1 MPFDPQA
8 PDLKVAVVGT
18 GAMGRGIAQIAAQ
31 SGCTVLLFDAQPEAA
46 AKAREALQHTFE
58 TLAAKGK
65 LTADAAAAAADR
77 LRVEHDLGGLAPA
90 EVVVE
95 AIVED
100 LDVKR
105 RLFRELEDIVSSETV
120 LASNTSSLSITA
132 IATACRRPERVAGLH
147 FFNPV
152 PLMKV
157 AEVIDGLRSDRAV
170 GDALMGL
177 VRRFGHQPVRALDTP
192 GFIVNHAGRG
202 YNTEALKLLGEGV
215 AGVQAID
222 EVLREQAGFRMG
234 PFELMD
240 LTGLDVS
247 QPVME
252 SIYRQFYDEP
262 RYRPSALAALRRTGG
277 LLGRKTGEGFY
288 RYDGGQQARE
298 APVAAPAARPHSVW
312 VADLVPDWA
321 EQARQLAASLGA
333 AVEHTAVPSEQAL
346 IVVTPCGED
355 VSFVCTRHGWDARRT
370 IGLDMLVPQAK
381 RRTVVLNPLTQP
393 GQRDAAAGL
402 FGADG
407 VPVSLVRDSVGL
419 VAQRVLACVVNIG
432 CDIAQQGIATPADID
447 LAVQLGLGYPRGPL
461 AWGDALGP
469 RRLLAILEHM
479 TAITGDPRYRPSPW
493 LRRRAHLGVSL
504 TTPEPAL

>member
-1 MPFDPQA
+1 MFDPQA
-8 PDLKVAVVGT
+8 PDLKLAVVGT

-31 SGCTVLLFDAQPEAA
+31 AGCTVLLYDAQPEAA

-58 TLAAKGK
+58 TLAGKGK
-65 LTADAAAAAADR
+65 LSQEAAAAAIDR
-77 LRVEHDLGGLAPA
+77 LRVEHDIGGLAPA
-90 EVVVE
+90 AVVVE

-100 LDVKR
+100 LDIKR
-105 RLFRELEDIVSSETV
+105 ALFRELEDIVAADAV

-132 IATACRRPERVAGLH
+132 IATACRRPERVVGLH

-157 AEVIDGLRSDRAV
+157 VEVIDGLRSDRAV
-170 GDALMGL
+170 GDALMVL

-222 EVLREQAGFRMG
+222 EILREQAGFRMG

-247 QPVME
+247 HPVME

-288 RYDGGQQARE
+288 RYEGGQQIKAAA
-298 APVAAPAARPHSVW
+298 APPPAARPHSVW

-321 EQARQLAASLGA
+321 HMARQLAATLGA
-333 AVEHTAVPSEQAL
+333 PVEQTALPSAQAL

-355 VSFVCTRHGWDARRT
+355 VSFVCARHGWDVRRT

-381 RRTVVLNPLTQP
+381 RRTVVLSPLTQAEH
-393 GQRDAAAGL
+393 RDAAAGL

-407 VPVSLVRDSVGL
+407 VPVSVVRDSVGL
-419 VAQRVLACVVNIG
+419 VAQRVLACIVNIG
-432 CDIAQQGIATPADID
+432 CDIAQQGIATPGDID
-447 LAVQLGLGYPRGPL
+447 LAVQLGLGYPQGPL
-461 AWGDALGP
+461 AWGDLLGA
-469 RRLLAILEHM
+469 RRVLAILEHM
-479 TAITGDPRYRPSPW
+479 SAVTGDPRYRPSPW
-493 LRRRAHLGVSL
+493 LRRRAQLGVSL
-504 TTPEPAL
+504 TTPEPVL

>member
-8 PDLKVAVVGT
+8 PDLKLAVVGT

-31 SGCTVLLFDAQPEAA
+31 AGCTVLLFDAQADAA
-46 AKAREALQHTFE
+46 AKAREALQHTFD
-58 TLAAKGK
+58 TLASKGK
-65 LTADAAAAAADR
+65 LTPEAAAAATDR
-77 LRVEHDLGGLAPA
+77 LRVVHDLGALAPA
-90 EVVVE
+90 QVVVE

-105 RLFRELEDIVSSETV
+105 RLFAELEGAVATDAV

-157 AEVIDGLRSDRAV
+157 VEVVDGLCSDRAV
-170 GDALMGL
+170 GDALMVL

-192 GFIVNHAGRG
+192 GFVVNHAGRG

-215 AGVQAID
+215 AGVQTID
-222 EVLREQAGFRMG
+222 EILREQAGFRMG

-262 RYRPSALAALRRTGG
+262 RYRPSALAAQRRVAG
-277 LLGRKTGEGFY
+277 LLGRKSGEGFY
-288 RYDGGQQARE
+288 RYEGGQQVRTPA
-298 APVAAPAARPHSVW
+298 AAAPSARPHSVW
-312 VADLVPDWA
+312 VASTVPGWA
-321 EQARQLAASLGA
+321 QEARELAASLGA
-333 AVEHTAVPSEQAL
+333 ATENTTEPSPQAL
-346 IVVTPCGED
+346 IVVTPSGED
-355 VSFVCTRHGWDARRT
+355 VSTLCARHGWDARRT
-370 IGLDMLVPQAK
+370 VGLDMLVPQGR
-381 RRTVVLNPLTQP
+381 RRTVVQSPVTLPEH
-393 GQRDAAAGL
+393 RDAAAGL
-402 FGADG
+402 FGADS
-407 VPVSLVRDSVGL
+407 VPVSVVRDSVGL
-419 VAQRVLACVVNIG
+419 VAQRVLACIVNIG
-432 CDIAQQGIATPADID
+432 CDIAQQGIATPGDVD
-447 LAVQLGLGYPRGPL
+447 LAVTLGLGYPHGPL
-461 AWGDALGP
+461 AWGDALGA
-469 RRLLAILEHM
+469 RRVLGILENM

-493 LRRRAHLGVSL
+493 LRRRAQLGVSL
-504 TTPEPAL
+504 TTPEPGL